1 MEERTFETPNGLT
14 LEIRIPAGQIRVRT
28 AETTVASV
36 RVDGERADDVI
47 DITSTTLPDGGT
59 RVIVEC
65 RSKRSFGFLGLGR
78 DLDVT
83 ADVPVG
89 TKLTV
94 DSGSADLRTSG
105 TLGAIAFRTGSGDCA
120 FDEVTGDLTIKAA
133 SGDLKGRAVGGDLT
147 SHGASGEVDVASVG
161 GDVVV
166 RTASGDLRLGLAGG
180 SVQVTSVSGDIE
192 IGSVRAG
199 VVNARSVSGDV
210 ELGVAAGTG
219 VFLDVSSTSGDVRS
233 DLDAVAGTDDDAAD
247 LQLTAASVSGDI
259 RIRRAAARPVTEV

>member
-78 DLDVT
+78 DLNVT

-94 DSGSADLRTSG
+94 DSESADLRTSG

-133 SGDLKGRAVGGDLT
+133 SGDLKGRA
-147 SHGASGEVDVASVG
+147 VG